1 MRFYLDKDDS
11 VNLRR
16 KRIETSLSTG
26 FEKGILSS
34 HYTVVIE
41 HKAFFFCSLYTS
53 SVPHLLISLIYF
65 SENVQGFALP

>member
-16 KRIETSLSTG
+16 KRIETSLSTR

-41 HKAFFFCSLYTS
+41 HKAFFLQSVYKLCSAPSDLTDI
-53 SVPHLLISLIYF
+53 LL
-65 SENVQGFALP
+65 